1 MSTCIHPLRPSA
13 SGPHT
18 FWKRAAAV
26 AVVVAVWAI
35 TSIIQYHICCQK
47 PRLEPGQARAK
58 PAGGPL
64 AWPILLEGRSHV
76 KPGQSWGFWAKLGQA
91 HPYPCCTSIIIKF
104 PMRCCQCCGFSR
116 QLNSDDHV
124 WIHASLL

>member
-26 AVVVAVWAI
+26 AVVVAVRAI
-35 TSIIQYHICCQK
+35 ASITQYHICCQK
-47 PRLEPGQARAK
+47 PRLEPGQAGAK

-64 AWPILLEGRSHV
+64 AWPILLEGRSRV
-76 KPGQSWGFWAKLGQA
+76 KPGQSRGFWAKPGQA
-91 HPYPCCTSIIIKF
+91 HPYSPVTTY
-104 PMRCCQCCGFSR
+104 MRCYMLRYSV
-116 QLNSDDHV
+116 DDRDMPLAV
-124 WIHASLL
+124 